1 MGQTIINLV
10 FFGVQTMNIDLR
22 TLRLHPGKSD
32 NFELEYQGDNELLG
46 DQGGFLDPVKVSLQV
61 HNHGD
66 YFSAR
71 GAVETRVALAC
82 SRCLETLIWPI
93 STQVV
98 FTVGEA
104 PKEILNE
111 TDENFL
117 NYGSGLVDVEPIVG
131 EYLVTELPF
140 TPVCRE
146 DCQGLCPICGCNRN
160 QKVCSCQND
169 NIDPRWEKLKNLK

>member
-22 TLRLHPGKSD
+22 TLKLHPGKSE
-32 NFELEYQGDNELLG
+32 NFELEYPGDNDLLG
-46 DQGGFLDPVKVSLQV
+46 AQGSFLEPVKVSLQV
-61 HNHGD
+61 RNHGE
-66 YFSAR
+66 YFSVR
-71 GAVETRVALAC
+71 GAVETIVMLIC
-82 SRCLETLIWPI
+82 SRCLETFVYPI

-104 PKEILNE
+104 GASLKEI
-111 TDENFL
+111 DENFVP
-117 NYGSGLVDVEPIVG
+117 YGSGLVDVEPIIG

-146 DCQGLCPICGCNRN
+146 DCQGLCPGCGCNRN
-160 QKVCSCQND
+160 QKTCSCQND
-169 NIDPRWEKLKNLK
+169 DIDPRWEKLKNLK

>member
-10 FFGVQTMNIDLR
+10 FFGVQTMKIDLR
-22 TLRLHPGKSD
+22 TLKLHPGKSE
-32 NFELEYQGDNELLG
+32 NFELEYQGNKELLG
-46 DQGGFLDPVKVSLQV
+46 EQGGFLDPVKVSLQV

-71 GAVETRVALAC
+71 GVVETRVALTC

-93 STQVV
+93 STQVL
-98 FTVGEA
+98 FTIGEEF
-104 PKEILNE
+104 KETLNQM
-111 TDENFL
+111 DEDFL
-117 NYGSGLVDVEPIVG
+117 VYGSGLVDVEPIIG

-146 DCQGLCPICGCNRN
+146 DCQGLCPVCGGNRN
-160 QKVCSCQND
+160 EKSCSCGSD
-169 NIDPRWEKLKNLK
+169 DIDPRWEKLKNLK

>member
-10 FFGVQTMNIDLR
+10 FFGVQTMKIDLR
-22 TLRLHPGKSD
+22 TLKLHPGKYE
-32 NFELEYQGDNELLG
+32 NFELEYQGNNELLG
-46 DQGGFLDPVKVSLQV
+46 DQGVFLDPVKVSLQV

-71 GAVETRVALAC
+71 GVVETRVALTC

-93 STQVV
+93 SAQAN
-98 FTVGEA
+98 FIIAEEL
-104 PKEILNE
+104 KEIMNQL
-111 TDENFL
+111 DEDFL
-117 NYGSGLVDVEPIVG
+117 VYGSGLVDIEPIIG

-146 DCQGLCPICGCNRN
+146 DCQGLCPVCGGNRN
-160 QKVCSCQND
+160 EKSCSCGND
-169 NIDPRWEKLKNLK
+169 DIDPRWEKLKNFK